1 MADLLEL
8 SPAGGANRA
17 ESRLGVTQLPNTTV
31 VMCID
36 GLDPEYL
43 EACEMPNLKAL
54 GASGFAKV
62 GRCMM
67 PSVTN
72 VNNVSLVTASYPET
86 HGISSN
92 YRLVRETGE
101 EVYME
106 SGEYILAPTFFQR
119 ATELGKSSVLVTSK
133 DKLRTLLG
141 GWATVAVSSE
151 RPQAELASALGEPPP
166 IYSLEVNGW
175 AIDAA
180 NTIMSQRHAD
190 LVYVTTTDYA
200 MHTYA
205 PDEPESQRHLTIIDN
220 AIGELLSAHPDV
232 TFLLT
237 ADHGMSRKSR
247 MVDLGAALAKW
258 KIGANPVPIIKDRYV
273 VHHSNLGG
281 CMFVYLDD
289 PRQTAEAM
297 DALRGVPGVEEVYD
311 RDQAVKELRLHY
323 DRIGDVVVTA
333 DSDSVFGDTSQVQ
346 LPPRLRSHASAHER
360 DVPLFGYNGDF
371 DGFAFEENRD
381 LGRYVFERVL
391 AG

>member
-1 MADLLEL
+1 MDDLLEL
-8 SPAGGANRA
+8 DAAHSPNLRHGAI
-17 ESRLGVTQLPNTTV
+17 QLPNTTV
-31 VMCID
+31 VICID

-54 GASGFAKV
+54 GAKGFAKV

-101 EVYME
+101 EIYME
-106 SGEYILAPTFFQR
+106 SGEYILAPTFFQK

-151 RPQAELASALGEPPP
+151 RAPAEIASAVGEPPA

-175 AIDAA
+175 VIDAA
-180 NTIMSQRHAD
+180 NLIMSQRDAD
-190 LVYVTTTDYA
+190 IVYITTTDYA
-200 MHTYA
+200 MHTYG
-205 PDEPESQRHLTIIDN
+205 PDEPESQQHLTIIDE
-220 AIGELLSAHPDV
+220 AIGRLITAHPDV
-232 TFLLT
+232 TLLLT
-237 ADHGMSRKSR
+237 ADHGMNRKTR

-258 KIGANPVPIIKDRYV
+258 KIGGNPVPIIKDRYV

-289 PRQTAEAM
+289 PGRATEAM
-297 DALRGVPGVEEVYD
+297 NALREVPGVEEVYD
-311 RDQAVKELRLHY
+311 REQAVEELRLHH

-333 DSDSVFGDTSQVQ
+333 DPDSVFGDPSQVDM
-346 LPPRLRSHASAHER
+346 PPRLRSHASAHER
-360 DVPLFGYNGDF
+360 DIPLIGYNGDF

-391 AG
+391 D

>member
-17 ESRLGVTQLPNTTV
+17 ESRLGVTQLSNTTV

-36 GLDPEYL
+36 GLDPEYM

-119 ATELGKSSVLVTSK
+119 ATELGKSTVLVTSK

-151 RPQAELASALGEPPP
+151 RPPAELASALGEPPP

-247 MVDLGAALAKW
+247 MVDLGAALARY

-281 CMFVYLDD
+281 CMFVYLAD

-311 RDQAVKELRLHY
+311 RDQAVQELRLHY

-333 DSDSVFGDTSQVQ
+333 DSDSVFGDASQVQ

-360 DVPLFGYNGDF
+360 DIPLFGYNGDF
-371 DGFAFEENRD
+371 DGFAFDENRD

-391 AG
+391 AD

>member
-8 SPAGGANRA
+8 NPAREPNRHC
-17 ESRLGVTQLPNTTV
+17 GVTQMPNTTV

-119 ATELGKSSVLVTSK
+119 ASELGKSSVLVTSK

-151 RPQAELASALGEPPP
+151 RPPAELASALGEPPP

-247 MVDLGAALAKW
+247 MVDLGATLAKW

-311 RDQAVKELRLHY
+311 RDQAVKELRLHH

-333 DSDSVFGDTSQVQ
+333 DSDSVFGDASQVQ

-360 DVPLFGYNGDF
+360 DIPLFGYNGDF

-391 AG
+391 AD

>member
-8 SPAGGANRA
+8 NPAREPNHR
-17 ESRLGVTQLPNTTV
+17 RGVTQVPNTTV

-119 ATELGKSSVLVTSK
+119 ATELGKSTVLVTSK

-151 RPQAELASALGEPPP
+151 RPPAELASALGEPPP

-258 KIGANPVPIIKDRYV
+258 KISANPVPIIKDRYV

-289 PRQTAEAM
+289 PRQIAEAM

-311 RDQAVKELRLHY
+311 RDQAVQELRLNY

-333 DSDSVFGDTSQVQ
+333 DSDSVFGDASQVQ

-360 DVPLFGYNGDF
+360 DIPLFGYNGDF